1 MMNNTKEL
9 SINAEAMQIVQAEE
23 LVIMQYLETFA

>member
-1 MMNNTKEL
+1 MVNNTKEL

-23 LVIMQYLETFA
+23 LVMMQDLKAFA